1 MNNIKEGDQMKQLTQ
16 RQFIKEFNDKTRP
29 QFNKQLFER
38 TNEDSVRELEKVVRS
53 CERHNKFYTI
63 EVYDFY
69 VITDYVE
76 IYKRLREHELSRIKA
91 NNVKARM
98 SIEEKYDSIQLN
110 DSEIFLV
117 VIIYHTKV
125 NTIDEK
131 TGKYPEEYFEVL
143 IEVPKIVDKYY
154 IKLYGNFY
162 LPIYQIVDGS
172 TYNNSGSASKHPNV
186 TLKTMFLATR
196 IYRYQDTIKCTKEFG
211 PDNLNV
217 TYYET
222 RIFGKPVPIMKYLL
236 AKYGFIDTLD
246 RLKIK
251 GIIVSDKDLKD
262 ENYYTIKKHGVYVS
276 AIRYLYDNDIP
287 TQSMVYTIVHSIEKN
302 TTANDIYNQNFWL
315 ASLGGHFGAPT
326 SDKGFEILESLY
338 CIYDLSTKDSMHLP
352 IEDRQDVFHVII
364 WIIREFPNLRGKDNL
379 DLSTK
384 RIRMAEYQAALY
396 AMKISN
402 SIHRA
407 STYGKNISLADIKK
421 FIYTQPEF
429 LIKRILKDT
438 IKNYRN
444 SVNDLDSFDALK
456 FTFKGLSGLGDG
468 SSIPSNYRKVDI
480 SYIGRLDM
488 DSSSHTDPGMS
499 GTICPLADIK
509 DHSFSDYME
518 PNTWRQDTDEMIRE
532 YMTTFGLKQIM
543 TLQKELGVPNAQEK
557 EELLTENLDMMKEMF
572 RPMYIV
578 ESRMNETEE

>member
-1 MNNIKEGDQMKQLTQ
+1 MKQLTQ

-38 TNEDSVRELEKVVRS
+38 SNEDSVRELEKVVRS

-154 IKLYGNFY
+154 IKLYGNYY

-196 IYRYQDTIKCTKEFG
+196 IYRYQDTMKCTKEFG

-407 STYGKNISLADIKK
+407 STYGKNISLDDIKK

-543 TLQKELGVPNAQEK
+543 TLQKELGVSNAQEK

>member
-1 MNNIKEGDQMKQLTQ
+1 MKQLTQ
-16 RQFIKEFNDKTRP
+16 RQFIKEFNDNTRP

-154 IKLYGNFY
+154 IKLYGNYY

-196 IYRYQDTIKCTKEFG
+196 IYRYQDTMKCTKEFG

-276 AIRYLYDNDIP
+276 AIRYFYDNDIP

>member
-1 MNNIKEGDQMKQLTQ
+1 MKQLTQ

-29 QFNKQLFER
+29 KFNKQLFER
-38 TNEDSVRELEKVVRS
+38 SDEDSVRELEKVIRS
-53 CERHNKFYTI
+53 CERHNRFYTI

-76 IYKRLREHELSRIKA
+76 IYKRLREHELSRIKP

-98 SIEEKYDSIQLN
+98 AIEEKYDSIQLN

-117 VIIYHTKV
+117 VVIYHTKV

-154 IKLYGNFY
+154 IKLYGNYY
-162 LPIYQIVDGS
+162 LSIYQIVDGS

-196 IYRYQDTIKCTKEFG
+196 IYRYQDTMKCTKEFG
-211 PDNLNV
+211 PDSLNV

-251 GIIVSDKDLKD
+251 GIVVSDKDIKD

-276 AIRYLYDNDIP
+276 AIRYLYDNDVP
-287 TQSMVYTIVHSIEKN
+287 TQSMVYTITHSIEKT
-302 TTANDIYNQNFWL
+302 TTADDVYNQNFWL

-326 SDKGFEILESLY
+326 PEKGFEILESLY

-352 IEDRQDVFHVII
+352 LEDRQDVFHVII

-407 STYGKNISLADIKK
+407 STYGKNISLVDIKK

-468 SSIPSNYRKVDI
+468 SSIPSNYRKVDM

-532 YMTTFGLKQIM
+532 YMATYGLKQMM
-543 TLQKELGVPNAQEK
+543 TLQKELGVPDAQEK

-572 RPMYIV
+572 KPMYIV
-578 ESRMNETEE
+578 ETQMNESENKED

>member
-1 MNNIKEGDQMKQLTQ
+1 MKQLTQ
-16 RQFIKEFNDKTRP
+16 RHFIKEFNDRTRP
-29 QFNKQLFER
+29 EFNKQLFER
-38 TNEDSVRELEKVVRS
+38 SDEDSVRELEKVIRS

-76 IYKRLREHELSRIKA
+76 IYKRLREHELSRIKP

-98 SIEEKYDSIQLN
+98 AIEEKYDSIQLN

-117 VIIYHTKV
+117 VVIYHTKV

-131 TGKYPEEYFEVL
+131 IGKYPEEYFEVL

-154 IKLYGNFY
+154 IKLYGNYY
-162 LPIYQIVDGS
+162 LSIYQIVDGS

-196 IYRYQDTIKCTKEFG
+196 IYRYQDTMKCTKEFG
-211 PDNLNV
+211 PDSLNV

-251 GIIVSDKDLKD
+251 GIVVSDRDLKD

-287 TQSMVYTIVHSIEKN
+287 TQSMVYTIIHSIEKT

-352 IEDRQDVFHVII
+352 IEDRQDVFHVIT

-407 STYGKNISLADIKK
+407 STYGKNISLVDIKK

-468 SSIPSNYRKVDI
+468 SSIPSNYRKVDM

-532 YMTTFGLKQIM
+532 YMSTYGLKQIM
-543 TLQKELGVPNAQEK
+543 TLQKEMGVPYAQEK
-557 EELLTENLDMMKEMF
+557 EELLSENLDMMKEMF
-572 RPMYIV
+572 KPMYIV
-578 ESRMNETEE
+578 ETQMNETEE

>member
-1 MNNIKEGDQMKQLTQ
+1 MKQLTQ

-154 IKLYGNFY
+154 IKLYGNYY

-196 IYRYQDTIKCTKEFG
+196 IYRYQDTMKCTKEFG

-352 IEDRQDVFHVII
+352 IEDRHDVFHVII

-543 TLQKELGVPNAQEK
+543 TLQKELGVPDAQEK

>member
-1 MNNIKEGDQMKQLTQ
+1 MKQLTQ
-16 RQFIKEFNDKTRP
+16 RQFIKEFNDKSRP

-38 TNEDSVRELEKVVRS
+38 SDEDSVRELEKVIRS

-76 IYKRLREHELSRIKA
+76 IYKRLREHELSRIKS
-91 NNVKARM
+91 NNTKARM
-98 SIEEKYDSIQLN
+98 AIEEKYDSIQLN

-117 VIIYHTKV
+117 VVVYHTRV
-125 NTIDEK
+125 NTLDEK

-154 IKLYGNFY
+154 IKLYGNYY
-162 LPIYQIVDGS
+162 LSIYQIVDGS
-172 TYNNSGSASKHPNV
+172 TYNNSASTSKHPNV

-196 IYRYQDTIKCTKEFG
+196 IYRYQDTMKCIKECNS
-211 PDNLNV
+211 DSINV

-236 AKYGFIDTLD
+236 AKYGFIEALD
-246 RLKIK
+246 MLKIV
-251 GIIVSDKDLKD
+251 GIVISDKNPKD
-262 ENYYTIKKHGVYVS
+262 EEYYTVRKHNVYVS
-276 AIRYLYDNDIP
+276 VIKYLYDNDVP
-287 TQSMVYTIVHSIEKN
+287 TQSMMYTIVHSIEKT
-302 TTANDIYNQNFWL
+302 TTADDIYNQNFWL
-315 ASLGGHFGAPT
+315 ASLGGHFSTPT
-326 SDKGFEILESLY
+326 IEKGSEILESLY
-338 CIYDLSTKDSMHLP
+338 CIYDLSTKDSIHLP
-352 IEDRQDVFHVII
+352 PEDKQDVFHVII

-384 RIRMAEYQAALY
+384 RIRLSEYQAALY
-396 AMKISN
+396 AMKISS

-407 STYGKNISLADIKK
+407 SNYGKNISLADIKK

-429 LIKRILKDT
+429 LIKKVLKDT

-444 SVNDLDSFDALK
+444 SVNDLDSFEALK

-509 DHSFSDYME
+509 NNSFSDFME

-532 YMTTFGLKQIM
+532 YMSTYGLKQIM
-543 TLQKELGVPNAQEK
+543 TLQKKLGVPEAEEK
-557 EELLTENLDMMKEMF
+557 EELLSENLDMMKEMF
-572 RPMYIV
+572 KPMYIV
-578 ESRMNETEE
+578 DSKINRE

>member
-1 MNNIKEGDQMKQLTQ
+1 MKQLTQ

-154 IKLYGNFY
+154 IKLYGNYY

-196 IYRYQDTIKCTKEFG
+196 IYRYQDTMKCTKEFG

-578 ESRMNETEE
+578 ESRMNET

>member
-1 MNNIKEGDQMKQLTQ
+1 MKQLTQ
-16 RQFIKEFNDKTRP
+16 RQFIKEFNDKSRP

-38 TNEDSVRELEKVVRS
+38 SDEDSVRELEKVIRS

-76 IYKRLREHELSRIKA
+76 IYKRLREHELSRIKS
-91 NNVKARM
+91 NNTKARM
-98 SIEEKYDSIQLN
+98 AIEEKYDSIQLN

-117 VIIYHTKV
+117 VVVYHTRV
-125 NTIDEK
+125 NTLDEK

-154 IKLYGNFY
+154 IKLYGNYY
-162 LPIYQIVDGS
+162 LSIYQIVDGS
-172 TYNNSGSASKHPNV
+172 TYNNSTSTSKHPNV

-196 IYRYQDTIKCTKEFG
+196 IYRYQDTMKCIKECNS
-211 PDNLNV
+211 DSINV

-236 AKYGFIDTLD
+236 AKYGFIDALD
-246 RLKIK
+246 MLKIV
-251 GIIVSDKDLKD
+251 GIVISDQNPKD
-262 ENYYTIKKHGVYVS
+262 EEYYTVRKHNVYVS
-276 AIRYLYDNDIP
+276 VIKYLYDNDVP
-287 TQSMVYTIVHSIEKN
+287 TQSMMYTIVHSIEKT
-302 TTANDIYNQNFWL
+302 TTADDIYNQNFWL

-326 SDKGFEILESLY
+326 IEKGSEILESLY

-499 GTICPLADIK
+499 GTICPLANIK
-509 DHSFSDYME
+509 NNSFSDFME

-532 YMTTFGLKQIM
+532 YMSTYGLKQIM
-543 TLQKELGVPNAQEK
+543 TLQKELGVPEAEEK
-557 EELLTENLDMMKEMF
+557 EELLSENLDMMKEMF
-572 RPMYIV
+572 KPMYIV
-578 ESRMNETEE
+578 DTKINGE

>member
-1 MNNIKEGDQMKQLTQ
+1 MKQLTQ

-38 TNEDSVRELEKVVRS
+38 SDEDSVRELEKVVRS

-154 IKLYGNFY
+154 IKLYGNYY

-196 IYRYQDTIKCTKEFG
+196 IYRYQDTMKCTKEFG

-287 TQSMVYTIVHSIEKN
+287 TQSMVYTIVNSIEKN

-578 ESRMNETEE
+578 ESRMNESEE

>member
-1 MNNIKEGDQMKQLTQ
+1 MKQLTQ

-154 IKLYGNFY
+154 IKLYGNYY

-196 IYRYQDTIKCTKEFG
+196 IYRYQDTMKCTKEFG

-407 STYGKNISLADIKK
+407 STYGKNISLSDIKK

>member
-154 IKLYGNFY
+154 IKLYGNYY
-162 LPIYQIVDGS
+162 LSIYQIVDGS

-196 IYRYQDTIKCTKEFG
+196 IYRYQDTMKCTKEFG

-276 AIRYLYDNDIP
+276 AIRYFYDNDIP

>member
-1 MNNIKEGDQMKQLTQ
+1 MKQLTQ

-154 IKLYGNFY
+154 IKLYGNYY

-196 IYRYQDTIKCTKEFG
+196 IYRYQDTMKCTKEFG

>member
-1 MNNIKEGDQMKQLTQ
+1 MKQLTQ
-16 RQFIKEFNDKTRP
+16 RQFIKEFNDKSRP

-38 TNEDSVRELEKVVRS
+38 SDEDSVRELEKVIRS

-76 IYKRLREHELSRIKA
+76 IYKRLREHELSRIKS
-91 NNVKARM
+91 NNTKARM
-98 SIEEKYDSIQLN
+98 AIEEKYDSIQLN

-117 VIIYHTKV
+117 VVVYHTRV
-125 NTIDEK
+125 NTLDEK

-154 IKLYGNFY
+154 IKLYGNYY
-162 LPIYQIVDGS
+162 LSIYQIVDGS
-172 TYNNSGSASKHPNV
+172 TYNNSASTSKHPNV

-196 IYRYQDTIKCTKEFG
+196 IYRYQDTMKCIKECNS
-211 PDNLNV
+211 DSINV

-236 AKYGFIDTLD
+236 AKYGFIEALD
-246 RLKIK
+246 MLKIV
-251 GIIVSDKDLKD
+251 GIIISDKNSKD
-262 ENYYTIKKHGVYVS
+262 EEYYTVRKHNVYVS
-276 AIRYLYDNDIP
+276 VIKYLYDNDVP
-287 TQSMVYTIVHSIEKN
+287 TQSMMYTIVHSIEKT
-302 TTANDIYNQNFWL
+302 TTADDIYNQNFWL
-315 ASLGGHFGAPT
+315 ASLGGHFSTPT
-326 SDKGFEILESLY
+326 IEKGSEILESLY
-338 CIYDLSTKDSMHLP
+338 CIYDLSTKDSIHLP
-352 IEDRQDVFHVII
+352 PEDKQDVFHAII

-396 AMKISN
+396 AMKISS

-407 STYGKNISLADIKK
+407 SNYGKNISLADIKK

-429 LIKRILKDT
+429 LIKKVLKDT

-444 SVNDLDSFDALK
+444 SVNDLDSFEALK

-499 GTICPLADIK
+499 GTICPLANIK
-509 DHSFSDYME
+509 NNSFSDFME

-532 YMTTFGLKQIM
+532 YMSTYGLKQIM
-543 TLQKELGVPNAQEK
+543 TLQKELGVPEAEEK
-557 EELLTENLDMMKEMF
+557 EELLSENLDMMKEMF
-572 RPMYIV
+572 KPMYIV
-578 ESRMNETEE
+578 DTKINVE

>member
-1 MNNIKEGDQMKQLTQ
+1 MKQLTQ
-16 RQFIKEFNDKTRP
+16 RQFIKEFNDKSRP
-29 QFNKQLFER
+29 QFNKQLFNR
-38 TNEDSVRELEKVVRS
+38 SDEDSVRELEKVIRS
-53 CERHNKFYTI
+53 CRRHNKFYTI
-63 EVYDFY
+63 EIYDFY

-76 IYKRLREHELSRIKA
+76 IYKRLREHELSRIKS
-91 NNVKARM
+91 NNTKARM
-98 SIEEKYDSIQLN
+98 AIEEKYDSIQLN

-117 VIIYHTKV
+117 VVVYHTRV
-125 NTIDEK
+125 NTLDEK

-154 IKLYGNFY
+154 IKLCGNYY

-172 TYNNSGSASKHPNV
+172 TYNNSASTSKHPNV
-186 TLKTMFLATR
+186 TLKTMFLASR
-196 IYRYQDTIKCTKEFG
+196 IYRYQDTMKCIKECNS
-211 PDNLNV
+211 DSINV

-236 AKYGFIDTLD
+236 AKYGFIEALD
-246 RLKIK
+246 MLKIV
-251 GIIVSDKDLKD
+251 GIVISDQNPKD
-262 ENYYTIKKHGVYVS
+262 EEYYTVRKHNVYVS
-276 AIRYLYDNDIP
+276 VIKYLYDNDVP
-287 TQSMVYTIVHSIEKN
+287 TQSMVYTIVHSIEKT
-302 TTANDIYNQNFWL
+302 TTADDIYNQNFWL
-315 ASLGGHFGAPT
+315 ASLGGHFSTPT
-326 SDKGFEILESLY
+326 IEKGSEILESLY
-338 CIYDLSTKDSMHLP
+338 CIYDLSTKDSIHLP
-352 IEDRQDVFHVII
+352 PEDKQDVFHVII

-407 STYGKNISLADIKK
+407 SNYGKNISLADIKK

-429 LIKRILKDT
+429 LIKKILKDT

-444 SVNDLDSFDALK
+444 SVNDLDSFEALK

-488 DSSSHTDPGMS
+488 DSSSHTDPGMT

-509 DHSFSDYME
+509 NNSFSDFME

-532 YMTTFGLKQIM
+532 YMSTYGLKQIM
-543 TLQKELGVPNAQEK
+543 TLQKELGVPEAEEK
-557 EELLTENLDMMKEMF
+557 EELLSENLDMMKEMF
-572 RPMYIV
+572 KPMYIV
-578 ESRMNETEE
+578 DSQINEE

>member
-1 MNNIKEGDQMKQLTQ
+1 MKQLTQ
-16 RQFIKEFNDKTRP
+16 RQFIKDFNDETRP
-29 QFNKQLFER
+29 HFNEQLFER
-38 TNEDSVRELEKVVRS
+38 SDEDSVRELEKVIRS
-53 CERHNKFYTI
+53 CERHNKFYMI

-76 IYKRLREHELSRIKA
+76 IYKRLREHELSRIKT
-91 NNVKARM
+91 NNTKARAT
-98 SIEEKYDSIQLN
+98 IEEKYDSIQLN

-117 VIIYHTKV
+117 VVVYHTRV

-154 IKLYGNFY
+154 IKLYGNYY
-162 LPIYQIVDGS
+162 LSIYQIVDGS
-172 TYNNSGSASKHPNV
+172 TYNNSASTSKHPNV

-196 IYRYQDTIKCTKEFG
+196 IYRYQAALKCTK
-211 PDNLNV
+211 DCTVDSVNV

-222 RIFGKPVPIMKYLL
+222 RIFGKAVPIMKYLL
-236 AKYGFIDTLD
+236 AKYGFVETLD
-246 RLKIK
+246 MLKIK
-251 GIIVSDKDLKD
+251 TITVSNKDIKDKDF
-262 ENYYTIKKHGVYVS
+262 YTFKKHNVYVS
-276 AIRYLYDNDIP
+276 VAKYFFDRDIP
-287 TQSMVYTIVHSIEKN
+287 TQSMVYTIIHSIEK
-302 TTANDIYNQNFWL
+302 TTTDDDIYNQNFWL
-315 ASLGGHFGAPT
+315 TSLGGHFGAPT
-326 SDKGFEILESLY
+326 VDKGSEILESLY
-338 CIYDLSTKDSMHLP
+338 CIYDLSTKDSIHLP
-352 IEDRQDVFHVII
+352 AEDKDDVFHVIV

-384 RIRMAEYQAALY
+384 RIRLPEYQAALY
-396 AMKISN
+396 AMKISS

-407 STYGKNISLADIKK
+407 SNYGKNITLADIKK

-429 LIKRILKDT
+429 LIKKVLKDT

-444 SVNDLDSFDALK
+444 SVNDLDSYDALK

-468 SSIPSNYRKVDI
+468 SSIPANYRKVDM

-509 DHSFSDYME
+509 NNSFSDFME
-518 PNTWRQDTDEMIRE
+518 PNTWRQDTDNMIQE
-532 YMTTFGLKQIM
+532 YMSTYGLKQIM
-543 TLQKELGVPNAQEK
+543 TLQKELGVKDAVEK

-572 RPMYIV
+572 KPMYIV
-578 ESRMNETEE
+578 ESKLNE